1 MLREVTFSPRKS
13 VEAILFIANR
23 LDGPTIHEV
32 LKLLYFADK
41 LHLERYGF
49 LATGD
54 EYVAMRFGPVASST
68 YDLIKAARGDK
79 PGWYQQ
85 KFVELAQSAIDIAAD
100 RRTVLIKR
108 ASDQDALSDTQKE
121 CLEDAIAQYGG
132 MDFDARTNLSHDA
145 AWQQAWKLAEDDEIG
160 QSPIPVTQ
168 IASTLDN
175 ADEVLAH
182 LACA

>member
-13 VEAILFIANR
+13 IEAILYVAGR
-23 LDGPTIHEV
+23 LDKPTIHEV
-32 LKLLYFADK
+32 LKLIYFADK

-49 LATGD
+49 LASGD

-79 PGWYQQ
+79 AGWYNQ
-85 KFVELAQSAIDIAAD
+85 KFAEMAQSAIEIAGD
-100 RRTVLIKR
+100 HRTVLVNR
-108 ASDQDALSDTQKE
+108 DADCAALSETQIE
-121 CLEDAIAQYGG
+121 CLNDAIAEYGG
-132 MDFDARTNLSHDA
+132 MDFDARTKLSHDS
-145 AWQQAWKLAEDDEIG
+145 AWQQAWKLAEDDEVG
-160 QSPIPVTQ
+160 QSPIPLSQ
-168 IASTLDN
+168 IASTLKN